1 MADLV
6 YLLLESIYNENGTFR
21 PEVENTKLLLS
32 SFVLNVPFEPLS
44 ILLNFG
50 EIPIDIETFTN
61 WYEDTILKKDIS
73 AISIIDFIRRFSMYL
88 IRRVFAD
95 TCVNQN
101 QMKKLVFQTSSI
113 LAIKEGQSGDP
124 LYNMWDEYKDNSP
137 ESSYHLLSM
146 NRAHR
151 DGLLPL
157 KTGVAN
163 STESNLSDFMNYLV
177 VFTHYRPKTHPG
189 RGIRELDEQDGIYHL
204 FIGADKGLT
213 KEIQFSKVDLEYAR
227 EARMATQGT
236 NSLLQLSAVYRSTIK
251 MIGNTLFYPG
261 MELFINPFGVGGPE
275 FGMPYDGPAINS
287 DSPNLSYIMGIGG
300 YQMVL
305 KVNSTISPGKYETS
319 IDAMFVY
326 SGDSS
331 GLTDAVAKQNSLCN
345 IEEQNLAAEE
355 TSESCRR
362 IIIDIEN
369 ELIELGRAGTL
380 ENDDSSENS
389 SNSETEPQ
397 DVDPE

>member
-1 MADLV
+1 
-6 YLLLESIYNENGTFR
+6 
-21 PEVENTKLLLS
+21 
-32 SFVLNVPFEPLS
+32 
-44 ILLNFG
+44 
-50 EIPIDIETFTN
+50 
-61 WYEDTILKKDIS
+61 
-73 AISIIDFIRRFSMYL
+73 
-88 IRRVFAD
+88 
-95 TCVNQN
+95 
-101 QMKKLVFQTSSI
+101 
-113 LAIKEGQSGDP
+113 
-124 LYNMWDEYKDNSP
+124 
-137 ESSYHLLSM
+137 
-146 NRAHR
+146 
-151 DGLLPL
+151 LPL

-305 KVNSTISPGKYETS
+305 KVNSTICL
-319 IDAMFVY
+319 F
-326 SGDSS
+326 
-331 GLTDAVAKQNSLCN
+331 
-345 IEEQNLAAEE
+345 
-355 TSESCRR
+355 
-362 IIIDIEN
+362 
-369 ELIELGRAGTL
+369 TL
-380 ENDDSSENS
+380 VI
-389 SNSETEPQ
+389 Q
-397 DVDPE
+397 VV